1 MPTAGDGARDRALK
15 RSYHVHPPGL
25 VFLGLTL
32 LVGIA
37 AANRPNN
44 LLVWIFGA
52 LLASVLVSGLVSG
65 GMLMGIRALRLD
77 PRRCAVGEPLLVRWA
92 VENRSRIWPAFNL
105 RIAERPAATDG
116 AGIPWQDAA
125 TPGEAWVM
133 HVGPHDTVHGEA
145 VLWPTR
151 RGRLR
156 FDRFRVETTFPFGLI
171 RKAVTFAQASEALV
185 YPRSLPLREGFL
197 ERMAG
202 VGFGGTRV
210 AGQPGAGEDYFGMRE
225 YRPGDSLRQV
235 AWKRLASR
243 ESPVSIERS
252 RTSPPRILVV
262 LNLRLPTAE
271 LRTSGR
277 EPRQLEEDAITLA
290 ASVLSHAER
299 HGFEAGLAILG
310 VGAGPLPVR
319 RGRWHLERMLA
330 NLAAIDL
337 DAPRERLARLG
348 ETARERV
355 TTVVIHPD
363 RAVTSIAPDAA
374 WHLVA
379 TRLDTMLAAAPPR
392 PAVEPAEVAR

>member
-1 MPTAGDGARDRALK
+1 MPTGDDAARDRTVK
-15 RSYHVHPPGL
+15 RSYHVHLPGL

-32 LVGIA
+32 LVGVA

-52 LLASVLVSGLVSG
+52 LLASVLVSGLISG
-65 GMLMGIRALRLD
+65 WMLMGIRAVRLD

-92 VENRSRIWPAFNL
+92 IENRSRLWPAFNL
-105 RIAERPAATDG
+105 RIAERPAG
-116 AGIPWQDAA
+116 PEGGGIPWQDAA
-125 TPGEAWVM
+125 RPGEAWVM
-133 HVGPHDTVHGEA
+133 HAGPRDTVHGEA

-156 FDRFRVETTFPFGLI
+156 FDAFRIDSTFPFGLI
-171 RKAVTFAQASEALV
+171 RKAVTFGQPSEVLIH
-185 YPRSLPLREGFL
+185 PKSLPLREGFL

-202 VGFGGTRV
+202 VGFGGTRI
-210 AGQPGAGEDYFGMRE
+210 AGEPGAGEDYFGMRE

-243 ESPVSIERS
+243 ETPVSVERS

-271 LRTSGR
+271 ARTTGR
-277 EPRQLEEDAITLA
+277 EPRELEEDAITLA
-290 ASVLSHAER
+290 ASILSHAER

-310 VGAGPLPVR
+310 TGAVTLPVR
-319 RGRWHLERMLA
+319 RGKWHLERMLA
-330 NLAAIDL
+330 ALAAIDL
-337 DAPRERLARLG
+337 DAPRDRLARLG
-348 ETARERV
+348 DATRDRV

-363 RAVTSIAPDAA
+363 RAVTAVAPENA

-379 TRLDTMLAAAPPR
+379 TRLDTMLATAAR
-392 PAVEPAEVAR
+392 AEVGA

>member
-1 MPTAGDGARDRALK
+1 MK
-15 RSYHVHPPGL
+15 RSYHVHLPGL

-32 LVGIA
+32 LVGVA

-52 LLASVLVSGLVSG
+52 LLASVLVSGFISG
-65 GMLMGIRALRLD
+65 GMLMGIRAVRLD
-77 PRRCAVGEPLLVRWA
+77 PRRCAVGEPLLIRWA
-92 VENRSRIWPAFNL
+92 IENRSRIWPTFNL
-105 RIAERPAATDG
+105 RVAEGPASKDG
-116 AGIPWQDAA
+116 AGIAWQDAA
-125 TPGEAWVM
+125 RPGEGWVM
-133 HVGPHDTVHGEA
+133 HVGPRDTVHGEA

-156 FDRFRVETTFPFGLI
+156 FGRFRIDSTFPFGLI
-171 RKAVTFAQASEALV
+171 RKAVTFTQLSEVLV
-185 YPRSLPLREGFL
+185 YPRSLPLREGLL

-202 VGFGGTRV
+202 LGFGGTRV
-210 AGQPGAGEDYFGMRE
+210 ASEPGAGEDYFGMRE

-243 ESPVSIERS
+243 DTLVSVERS

-262 LNLRLPTAE
+262 LNLRTPTGE
-271 LRTSGR
+271 IRTTGR
-277 EPRQLEEDAITLA
+277 DPRELEEDAITLA
-290 ASVLSHAER
+290 ASLLSHADR

-310 VGAGPLPVR
+310 TGAGSMPVR

-330 NLAAIDL
+330 ALAAIDL
-337 DAPRERLARLG
+337 DASRDRLAGLG
-348 ETARERV
+348 DPGRERV

-363 RAVTSIAPDAA
+363 RAVTSIAPENA

-379 TRLDTMLAAAPPR
+379 SRLGTMVAIDVPR
-392 PAVEPAEVAR
+392 PASVDSEAPS